1 MALVDAIRRDGGRP
15 HVVYVSIVG
24 VDRMPRPYYKRK
36 RQAEALVTGSGLP
49 FTIQR
54 ATRFHDLVLTGW
66 PVPRTHR

>member
-1 MALVDAIRRDGGRP
+1 MALVDAIRRAGGRP

-24 VDRMPRPYYKRK
+24 VDRVPWPYYKRK

-54 ATRFHDLVLTGW
+54 PPSFTIW
-66 PVPRTHR
+66 C